1 MKCNFDFDSE
11 SGCGAAVLFHRW
23 IDRLHRREK
32 RHNNAS
38 ADRGTKGASM
48 VICDKRAASTPH
60 GRRASSLA
68 DSDPLVGAQSELAA
82 FYGAVSVLYGPEA
95 AMQAASDWVEELERS
110 NRLGGGSQED
120 WRRMTIVAA
129 DNLASRVVDRR
140 ANQ

>member
-1 MKCNFDFDSE
+1 M
-11 SGCGAAVLFHRW
+11 
-23 IDRLHRREK
+23 
-32 RHNNAS
+32 
-38 ADRGTKGASM
+38 
-48 VICDKRAASTPH
+48 
-60 GRRASSLA
+60 A